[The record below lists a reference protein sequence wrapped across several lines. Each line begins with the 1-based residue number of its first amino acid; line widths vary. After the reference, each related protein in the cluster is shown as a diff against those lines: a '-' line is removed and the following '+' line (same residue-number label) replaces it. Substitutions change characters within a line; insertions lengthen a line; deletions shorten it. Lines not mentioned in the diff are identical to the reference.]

1 MKIVHVYKDYY
12 PVLGGIE
19 NHVRLVA
26 EEQARRGHDVTV
38 LVTNRSLR
46 GALSEPNGVRLIKA
60 GRFGTVASTPLSLS
74 LIGWL
79 RRLPCDIAHLH
90 FPYPVGELAYLA
102 VGKGRRMV
110 MTYHSDIVRQKD
122 LLHVYAPFLRR
133 VLQRADRIMPT
144 NQRYVETSPYLR
156 PVASK
161 CTVVPLGIDLSRFAA
176 ADPQQVEAIRQQHGQ
191 PLLVFVGRL
200 RYYKGLEYLIRAM
213 ADVQARLLVI
223 GTGPMAKPWKAL
235 TAELGLTGK
244 VIFLGDV
251 DDADLPAYHYASEIF
266 VLPSSQRSE
275 AYGVSM
281 LEGMACGL
289 PAISTELGTGTSYV
303 NQNGETGLVVPPADS
318 GALASAINRLLAN
331 EELRAQYGAAA
342 RARAWGLF
350 SLEAMVDRILD
361 VYAEAQ
367 AQGRDVACCR

>member
-19 NHVRLVA
+19 NHVRMVA

-38 LVTNRSLR
+38 LVTNRSLS
-46 GALSEPNGVRLIKA
+46 GEVSEPNGVRLIKA

-74 LIGWL
+74 LAGWL
-79 RRLPCDIAHLH
+79 RRLPCDMAHLH
-90 FPYPVGELAYLA
+90 FPYPVGEMAYLA

-110 MTYHSDIVRQKD
+110 ITYHSDIVRQKD
-122 LLHVYAPFLRR
+122 LLQVYAPFLRR
-133 VLQRADRIMPT
+133 ILQRADRILPT
-144 NQRYVETSPYLR
+144 NQRYVETSPYLQ
-156 PVASK
+156 PVAAK

-176 ADPQQVEAIRQQHGQ
+176 ADQSKVDAIRQKHGES
-191 PLLVFVGRL
+191 LLVFVGRL

-213 ADVQARLLVI
+213 ANVPARLLVI

-235 TAELGLTGK
+235 TAELGLTKK
-244 VIFLGDV
+244 VLFLGDI
-251 DDADLPAYHYASEIF
+251 DDVDLPAYHYASRLF

-289 PAISTELGTGTSYV
+289 PAVSTELGTGTSYV
-303 NQNGETGLVVPPADS
+303 NQNGETGIVVPPADS
-318 GALASAINRLLAN
+318 AALAAAINRLLADDA
-331 EELRAQYGAAA
+331 LRAQYGAAA
-342 RARAWGLF
+342 RERAWGLF
-350 SLEAMVDRILD
+350 SLGAMVDRIMD
-361 VYAEAQ
+361 VYNEVLAQ
-367 AQGRDVACCR
+367 DK